1 MINETKIINSYARAY
16 FTFKSKNPDDTVYSG
31 VEFHAFNDMISET
44 ISGYSVLSFYL
55 TFILVIGSYVADF
68 LASEPEKIMFSDL
81 PHPESVVELCEGI
94 KISRF
99 NQDFKEEEYL
109 YTILIELMRTPHY
122 LKELTQSSLKN
133 FNKRNQNNVEDD
145 NLEEKEKEDLL
156 KEEQEDED
164 DDDDDENDE
173 FYDHNYEQEKEE
185 KEKDLNKKPNE
196 AEGEEEEINIQNEK
210 EDIKEISEKKDS

>member
-1 MINETKIINSYARAY
+1 
-16 FTFKSKNPDDTVYSG
+16 
-31 VEFHAFNDMISET
+31 MISET

-133 FNKRNQNNVEDD
+133 FNLRNQNNVEDD
-145 NLEEKEKEDLL
+145 NLEEKEKE
-156 KEEQEDED
+156 EEQEDE